1 MIEYDYPELFEEHE
15 SVHFI
20 IVNSGA
26 TVSSVSH
33 DVPSISDN
41 EFLITE
47 NEMKQEAFSLTESLC
62 SLQNLKFGLGES
74 SHVSFT
80 VYNSSDIPNL
90 KDEEITIYLYF
101 NNDSDTLFEVG
112 TYIIEEDKYS
122 ADRAFRDIN
131 AYDVLHYLWDYDIT
145 EWYNDYFSDGP
156 KAIGLCRASLIS
168 WLAEQETDYT
178 IQQVITLLVND
189 SYVIEKGIES
199 DSITFG
205 FFMQGILEVN
215 GVFLHCNRQG
225 KLAYIKVEWYDK
237 DPVKVYD
244 EESTFP
250 PVKYEDYSTWG
261 IGYVRVYDK
270 NNKRLFKVG
279 SSDKK
284 YPSYYNIVDGFV
296 FSNETKR
303 TGWKSN
309 TKTMLANMRENITHL
324 NYKPCEF
331 KAIGNLCYEV
341 GDRINYTWVTYDEN
355 DQPVV
360 NRFRTY
366 ILERT
371 FTGIQGFKDTI
382 SAKGDKKQPKLVK
395 TTNNWHPGDS
405 SESGS
410 GDGTGGVSLV
420 DSEHDRLLI
429 QKLRNVGI
437 RMLNEPS
444 NVTVVYNKQTAT
456 VDITWTDPDDISDYK
471 PHPCEWIGTVVIRTE
486 GETPIHRWDGERIVL
501 STTRDEYSETPFSDD
516 TIQPN
521 KKYYYAIMPYYIALD
536 DADHPIRHYTWTK
549 VVSVDTERILTA
561 PTIYPIQDTQISG
574 TTITVAYTIPT
585 LEDGTYTVKKL
596 VVKKGSIPL
605 DKTDGDV
612 IIDLTPDPTMLINGV
627 DVSGLDENSTYYFVI
642 FIEDEIGSSASSE
655 PQDCVTDESIIPEE
669 YRPYIAQIN
678 GNSGTGLDFFW
689 ADYDSVEYN
698 GYVVGTP
705 ITNIRDM
712 SYLVSYSAKANEEPN
727 VVVTYFDSKLLMP
740 YIKVTANITTD
751 ENNTYLSLNTKDK
764 AADGLSYDYYHRY
777 EFYYL
782 KADANGIQLD
792 SNSVFNEYSFWH
804 YHIWCAPN
812 NEDFSKRFST
822 LEACL
827 KWLAANTR
835 NINIFVDGEDWST
848 PA

>member
-1 MIEYDYPELFEEHE
+1 MIEYDYLELFEEHE

-41 EFLITE
+41 DFLITE

-471 PHPCEWIGTVVIRTE
+471 PHPCEWIGTVVIRKE

-574 TTITVAYTIPT
+574 TTVTVAYTIPT
-585 LEDGTYTVKKL
+585 LTEGSYTVQKL
-596 VVKKGSIPL
+596 VVKKDSIPTS
-605 DKTDGDV
+605 KTDGDK

-627 DVSGLDENSTYYFVI
+627 EVSGLDENSTYYFVI

-655 PQDCVTDESIIPEE
+655 PQSASTTVDEGWNFDYTGSIQTFTAPKTGIYQLETWG
-669 YRPYIAQIN
+669 AQ
-678 GNSGTGLDFFW
+678 GGDASDGTLTARGGYG
-689 ADYDSVEYN
+689 AYSVGEIFLKKDDVIYVNVGGQN
-698 GYVVGTP
+698 GYGG
-705 ITNIRDM
+705 
-712 SYLVSYSAKANEEPN
+712 AN
-727 VVVTYFDSKLLMP
+727 
-740 YIKVTANITTD
+740 
-751 ENNTYLSLNTKDK
+751 
-764 AADGLSYDYYHRY
+764 
-777 EFYYL
+777 
-782 KADANGIQLD
+782 
-792 SNSVFNEYSFWH
+792 
-804 YHIWCAPN
+804 
-812 NEDFSKRFST
+812 
-822 LEACL
+822 
-827 KWLAANTR
+827 
-835 NINIFVDGEDWST
+835 
-848 PA
+848 